1 MSKNKLALRAF
12 LQVNLSHLSRVALN
26 RSQEMWQKRKEQ
38 KKQAAQT
45 LKVSQIMFITLIQQS
60 LSPRRD
66 LSELLARDKADS
78 KAHFPGTHAFGLSSL
93 TLVRPG
99 SKMESFRL

>member
-1 MSKNKLALRAF
+1 MARRCGRSGWSKRSRLLRH
-12 LQVNLSHLSRVALN
+12 S
-26 RSQEMWQKRKEQ
+26 KY
-38 KKQAAQT
+38 
-45 LKVSQIMFITLIQQS
+45 LKVSQIIFITLIQQS

-78 KAHFPGTHAFGLSSL
+78 KAHFPGTHAFGLSSF

-99 SKMESFRL
+99 SKMESFI